1 MNFRRY
7 IEHDMMNLSW
17 TIKVLETPR
26 YGGEILYQEMN
37 MNLWELRAECYNLY
51 INPEKVMY

>member
-26 YGGEILYQEMN
+26 YGGEILY
-37 MNLWELRAECYNLY
+37 
-51 INPEKVMY
+51 